1 MVGLYKYGGN
11 AMKLTKAQQK
21 LLRAIEGF
29 QTLGQNPSQTELAK
43 VLKVTQ
49 PCIYSRL
56 KTLERKG
63 AISKSVNKHRTIK
76 ILIPSE

>member
-1 MVGLYKYGGN
+1 MR
-11 AMKLTKAQQK
+11 LTKAQQK

-29 QTLGQNPSQTELAK
+29 QTLGQDPSQTELAK

-49 PCIYSRL
+49 PCINVRL
-56 KTLERKG
+56 NTLQRKG
-63 AISKSVNKHRTIK
+63 AICRSTNKHRTIK